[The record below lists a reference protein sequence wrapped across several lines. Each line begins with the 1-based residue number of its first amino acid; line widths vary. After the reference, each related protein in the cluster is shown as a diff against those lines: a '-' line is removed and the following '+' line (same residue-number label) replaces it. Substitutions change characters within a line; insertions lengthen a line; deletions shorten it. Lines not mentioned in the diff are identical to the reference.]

1 MDGRAG
7 GGAAGDLAGRRRRG
21 QCGVEGRVRRLA
33 LAQDA
38 LERGA
43 GEPDKVAAGVH
54 IQRDDGGRG
63 RRADGDTERVVAPGG
78 QREGDLLPAALR
90 RVPVASV
97 ARRRVDRR
105 RLEVLEDGKVGILGT
120 GEGEDDGI
128 RPSTINNKELVT
140 QQEQQQQG
148 NHQGLHFDGGG
159 TRRKEVRSCVW
170 GKAGSFG
177 HINL

>member
-21 QCGVEGRVRRLA
+21 QWWVEGRVRRLA
-33 LAQDA
+33 LAQHA

-43 GEPDKVAAGVH
+43 GEPDKVAASVH
-54 IQRDDGGRG
+54 IQRDDGRRG

-78 QREGDLLPAALR
+78 QREGDLLPAALL
-90 RVPVASV
+90 RVPAATV
-97 ARRRVDRR
+97 ARRRVERR

-120 GEGEDDGI
+120 EEGVGEREDDGI

-140 QQEQQQQG
+140 QHEQQQKEG
-148 NHQGLHFDGGG
+148 SHGSLHFDGGG
-159 TRRKEVRSCVW
+159 GRRRKEW
-170 GKAGSFG
+170 
-177 HINL
+177 L